1 MLFFYKALTRAGEE
15 RQGSVDA
22 PTQDAAVA
30 AVQRK
35 ELIVVAIKPAEAQS
49 LFEKDLSFLHRISL
63 KDVVVLSRQIAT
75 LFEAHISAL
84 RAFRLLA
91 SEAENPELRKK
102 LNQIA
107 DDIQSGVSISQAL
120 NKHPAVFSDFYVSMV
135 RSGEE
140 SGKLSETFLYLADY
154 LDRYYELA
162 SKTKHALIY
171 PAFVIVVFFGVMIGM
186 MTFVVPKLAEII
198 TSSGQEIPVYTKI
211 VLAISNFLVHYGL
224 FAALFAVIIGITVWY
239 YSKKG
244 FISFSKMKLSVP
256 VVGDLYR
263 KLYLSRIADNL
274 YTMLTS
280 GIPIL
285 RAVEVTATVVGNN
298 VYEKILRDTHEA
310 VKGGSPLSD
319 AISHND
325 EIPRIMIQMIKVG
338 EETGKIPD
346 MLGKLAMF
354 YKREVDGAVD
364 SLVALIEPIMIVLLG
379 LGVGTVLAAVLMPI
393 YNIAGGIS

>member
-49 LFEKDLSFLHRISL
+49 LFEKDLSFLHRITL

-91 SEAENPELRKK
+91 AEAENPDLRKK

-107 DDIQSGVSISQAL
+107 DDIQSGVAISQAL

-211 VLAISNFLVHYGL
+211 VLAISNFLVHYGI
-224 FAALFAVIIGITVWY
+224 FAAFIVAIMGITVWY

-244 FISFSKMKLSVP
+244 LVSFSKIKLSVP
-256 VVGDLYR
+256 VVGELYR
-263 KLYLSRIADNL
+263 KLYLSRVADNL

-310 VKGGSPLSD
+310 VKGGAPLSD

-346 MLGKLAMF
+346 MLGKLAIF

-364 SLVALIEPIMIVLLG
+364 SLVALIEPIMIVMLG

-393 YNIAGGIS
+393 YNIAGGIG